1 MRSHGPVA
9 TKETGREWLRRMS
22 HRVDPA
28 AIAEEART
36 VRLDAVLKPPPTE
49 PPGGVRIR
57 RAPDS
62 PQRAPILHGLR
73 AAARC
78 RQGDTW
84 VLVPTLGPGADPGPG
99 KIRVTGSETFRRAMV
114 DLIPRSATFA
124 WRGHWSAVI

>member
-1 MRSHGPVA
+1 MRSNGPVA
-9 TKETGREWLRRMS
+9 TKETGREWLRRVS

-62 PQRAPILHGLR
+62 PQRAPILHGSR

-99 KIRVTGSETFRRAMV
+99 KIRVTGSETFRRAIV
-114 DLIPRSATFA
+114 NLIATISMSATN
-124 WRGHWSAVI
+124 GTES